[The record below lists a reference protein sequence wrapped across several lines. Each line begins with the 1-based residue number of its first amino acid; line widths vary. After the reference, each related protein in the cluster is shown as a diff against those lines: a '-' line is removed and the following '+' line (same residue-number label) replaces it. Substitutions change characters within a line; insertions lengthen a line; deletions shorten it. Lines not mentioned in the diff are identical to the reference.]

1 MKELA
6 QRLVGAIFNLKV
18 AVGICGVL
26 LSIGAHELFHIMVHF
41 GEIDSIHLFPDTQ
54 AIVEILFTPS
64 ADYNLPIEETIA
76 YIITMITLILTAML
90 IGDIHDL
97 REQKTVGQTILDNNF
112 QVTTREDEQQL
123 MSVLSDILGVRPV
136 A

>member
-41 GEIDSIHLFPDTQ
+41 GEIDSVHLFPDTQ

-112 QVTTREDEQQL
+112 QATTREDEQQL